1 MASNAGKR
9 LELLKKQL
17 AELQAKDKGFHF
29 VVIQPG
35 ETESERVEAL
45 ESAGIISPG
54 DEYQPITIP
63 WRVNPLKGTT
73 YIPEG
78 SLVDPLA
85 DPLGSGE
92 YEVGGVGYGSGLRAT
107 ASNPAPDPLPT
118 HEQQERWKRHEAEI
132 TRLGQ
137 RYSGQ
142 ELDRQLDK
150 WR

>member
-1 MASNAGKR
+1 MAVGLMASNAGKR

-54 DEYQPITIP
+54 DEYQPIHIP
-63 WRVNPLKGTT
+63 WKVNLLKGTT

-92 YEVGGVGYGSGLRAT
+92 YEVNGSGTRA
-107 ASNPAPDPLPT
+107 AVSSPGLDPLPT

-132 TRLGQ
+132 SRSGQ
-137 RYSGQ
+137 RYEGPKQ
-142 ELDRQLDK
+142 GYDA
-150 WR
+150 

>member
-45 ESAGIISPG
+45 ELAGTISPG
-54 DEYQPITIP
+54 DEYQPIHIP
-63 WRVNPLKGTT
+63 WKVNNLKGST

-78 SLVDPLA
+78 SADDPLA
-85 DPLGSGE
+85 DPLIKQGKVSGGE
-92 YEVGGVGYGSGLRAT
+92 YEYGVGLRAT
-107 ASNPAPDPLPT
+107 ASSPTLDPLPT
-118 HEQQERWKRHEAEI
+118 WEQQERWKKHEQQIE
-132 TRLGQ
+132 RDGQ
-137 RYSGQ
+137 RYKGPTS
-142 ELDRQLDK
+142 
-150 WR
+150 

>member
-45 ESAGIISPG
+45 AGIISPG

-63 WRVNPLKGTT
+63 WKVNPLKGST

-78 SLVDPLA
+78 NSEDPYA
-85 DPLGSGE
+85 DPLQAKVGSE
-92 YEVGGVGYGSGLRAT
+92 YEVGGLRAT
-107 ASNPAPDPLPT
+107 ASSPTLDPLPT
-118 HEQQERWKRHEAEI
+118 HEQQERWRKHEQQIE
-132 TRLGQ
+132 RDGQ
-137 RYSGQ
+137 RYNPQ
-142 ELDRQLDK
+142 ELDKQLDK

>member
-1 MASNAGKR
+1 VASNAGKR

-45 ESAGIISPG
+45 ELAGIISPG

-63 WRVNPLKGTT
+63 WKVNPLKGTT

-78 SLVDPLA
+78 SADDPLA
-85 DPLGSGE
+85 DPLTRKGIKLEDG
-92 YEVGGVGYGSGLRAT
+92 YEIGVGLRAT
-107 ASNPAPDPLPT
+107 ASSPTLDPLPT

-132 TRLGQ
+132 SRSGQ
-137 RYSGQ
+137 RYEGPKQ
-142 ELDRQLDK
+142 GYDAQ
-150 WR
+150 

>member
-1 MASNAGKR
+1 LASNAGKR

-35 ETESERVEAL
+35 ETESERVGAL

-54 DEYQPITIP
+54 DEYQPIHIP
-63 WRVNPLKGTT
+63 WTAKPLKGST

-78 SLVDPLA
+78 SLDDPLA
-85 DPLGSGE
+85 DPLIKQGKVSGGE
-92 YEVGGVGYGSGLRAT
+92 YEYGVGLRAT
-107 ASNPAPDPLPT
+107 ASSPALDPLPT

-132 TRLGQ
+132 VRSGQ
-137 RYSGQ
+137 RYEGPKHGY
-142 ELDRQLDK
+142 DA
-150 WR
+150 